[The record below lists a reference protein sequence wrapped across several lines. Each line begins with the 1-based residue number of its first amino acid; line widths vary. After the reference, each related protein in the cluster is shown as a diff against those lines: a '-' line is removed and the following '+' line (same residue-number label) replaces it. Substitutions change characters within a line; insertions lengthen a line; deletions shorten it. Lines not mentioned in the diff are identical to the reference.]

1 MPTAR
6 TEELLSHSEVLT
18 PFGESFVD
26 GPHQLIAPLGVRMSS
41 VLFCQVKVRVACD
54 LAIDSNT
61 LPVGLAKW

>member
-6 TEELLSHSEVLT
+6 SEEWLSHSEVLT
-18 PFGESFVD
+18 HFGESFVD
-26 GPHQLIAPLGVRMSS
+26 GPHQLTAPLGVRMSS

-54 LAIDSNT
+54 LAIDSIP